1 MKRFTVKQVSDLLCI
16 PKDTLI
22 YYDKLGIVI
31 PERGENGYRH
41 YTNKDIRELKYVEI
55 CKQNDFTLKEIK
67 QSVEY
72 QRYPTMEGYL
82 WHRDYISKK
91 KEQLYEKQK
100 QIKAMINLLDVTE
113 SLMEQKLQSGN
124 HDTGFLDGFLDK
136 AFADIRRNG
145 NEE

>member
-31 PERGENGYRH
+31 PERGENGYRY
-41 YTNKDIRELKYVEI
+41 YTNKNIRELKYVEI

-82 WHRDYISKK
+82 WQRDYISKK

-113 SLMEQKLQSGN
+113 SLMDQKLQSGN
-124 HDTGFLDGFLDK
+124 HDTGILDEFLEK
-136 AFADIRRNG
+136 TFADIRRNE
-145 NEE
+145 NEK